1 MPRTLLRTTLHEL
14 AHLIL
19 TLPAIQSYSYRHFT

>member
-1 MPRTLLRTTLHEL
+1 MPRALLRTLHEL

-19 TLPAIQSYSYRHFT
+19 TLPAIQSYYYPHFT